1 LAALESAKN
10 GEGYG
15 DGNEGLGEHG
25 FAPCQQRVLGAPHRL
40 VRSKRSAGYRKRHLI
55 GYVFPR
61 ILDMQ
66 VAKLGARLVEGAPVK
81 LIPINAPASC
91 RT

>member
-1 LAALESAKN
+1 
-10 GEGYG
+10 
-15 DGNEGLGEHG
+15 
-25 FAPCQQRVLGAPHRL
+25 
-40 VRSKRSAGYRKRHLI
+40 
-55 GYVFPR
+55 
-61 ILDMQ
+61 MQ